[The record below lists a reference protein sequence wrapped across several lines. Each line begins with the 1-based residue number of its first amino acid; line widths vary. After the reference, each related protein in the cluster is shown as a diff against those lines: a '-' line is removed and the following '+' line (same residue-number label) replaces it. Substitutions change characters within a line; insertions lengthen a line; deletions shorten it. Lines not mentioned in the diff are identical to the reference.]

1 MDVQPEQRL
10 FVGNLPQFYKE
21 AELTHM
27 FAPFGKILEC
37 RIASDKETGRSK
49 GFGFVTLGT
58 RPGALEAIKNLN
70 GIIFPDGRAC
80 TVEVSD
86 SKPATGSSGGGHQRH
101 RGAPNPYP
109 YQAHH
114 HQQQQ
119 QMHNP
124 YHQNQQLQMQQHLQ
138 NRYQE
143 YNRPAAVQ
151 QQHNMHTSSLLV
163 KRKRTDFLHDPFAE
177 RRDSSRDR

>member
-1 MDVQPEQRL
+1 VPAMDVQPEQRL

-21 AELTHM
+21 AELTHL

-58 RPGALEAIKNLN
+58 RTGALEAIKNLN

-86 SKPATGSSGGGHQRH
+86 SKPATGSAGGHR
-101 RGAPNPYP
+101 RGAPNPY
-109 YQAHH
+109 QAHH
-114 HQQQQ
+114 QQHQ

-124 YHQNQQLQMQQHLQ
+124 YHQNQQLQMQQQHLQ
-138 NRYQE
+138 SRYQE
-143 YNRPAAVQ
+143 YNRPAAMQQ
-151 QQHNMHTSSLLV
+151 QQHNLHTSSLLV

>member
-21 AELTHM
+21 AELTNL

-58 RPGALEAIKNLN
+58 RTGALDAIKNLN

-86 SKPATGSSGGGHQRH
+86 SKPATGSGGHR
-101 RGAPNPYP
+101 RGAPNP

-114 HQQQQ
+114 HQHQ

-124 YHQNQQLQMQQHLQ
+124 YHQNQQLQMQQQHIQ
-138 NRYQE
+138 SRYQE
-143 YNRPAAVQ
+143 YNRPAAMQ
-151 QQHNMHTSSLLV
+151 QHQHNMHTSSLLV